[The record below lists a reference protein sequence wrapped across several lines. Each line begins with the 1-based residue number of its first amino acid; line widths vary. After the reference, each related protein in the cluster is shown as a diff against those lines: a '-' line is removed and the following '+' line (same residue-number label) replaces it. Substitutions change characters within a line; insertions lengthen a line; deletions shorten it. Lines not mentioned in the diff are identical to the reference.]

1 MSDVLILDL
10 GYGNTRSVALAFERL
25 GARPTLSSEAACV
38 KSAARV
44 VLPGVGAAGV
54 AMERLQRCGFLELLR
69 NRTRP
74 TLGICLG
81 MQLMFEE
88 SEEDGGTALLGLLPG
103 AVTAIA
109 PAAGFPVPHMGWSK
123 VAVEAPDLGLATG
136 DQLYFAHSFA
146 CPDGPA
152 TIASATYGS
161 LSIPAVVR
169 SGAWWGAQFH
179 PERSSAAGSRFLS
192 AFLQS

>member
-1 MSDVLILDL
+1 VNDVVILDL

-25 GARPTLSSEAACV
+25 GANPTLSSDA
-38 KSAARV
+38 SAVEQATRV

-54 AMERLQRCGFLELLR
+54 AMERLQRCGLGEILR

-88 SEEDGGTALLGLLPG
+88 SEEDRGTALLGVLPG
-103 AVTAIA
+103 AVTALR
-109 PAAGFPVPHMGWSK
+109 PVAGFPVPHMGWSK
-123 VAVEAPDLGLATG
+123 IKTDTPDIGLAPG
-136 DQLYFAHSFA
+136 DHVYFAHGFA
-146 CPDGPA
+146 CPHGPA
-152 TIASATYGS
+152 TIASATYGEF
-161 LSIPAVVR
+161 SIPAVIR

-179 PERSSAAGSRFLS
+179 PERSSAAGSRFLT